1 MPSKTAGIK
10 MASIGVRMKLV
21 QVQIFVVI
29 GILLTLMH
37 TILVSCEG
45 GKYSTNSDI
54 KTQTISGLPCS
65 EKYITKP
72 YFEKYDRLTD
82 SNFQNFIAN
91 ELPFGF
97 CGVLQEKLNLVP
109 RLPVLQ
115 RYLIGEGSHR
125 RLSSSI
131 RLSVQPES
139 IAELHRHFCKIIIV
153 EKLPSGVFA
162 DPFEI
167 QHLIQCGVLTE
178 AAVFGDTNLELP
190 SVVSNRSV
198 VEVHMDVGYN
208 TLSGKNNGLEINIEI
223 PVHARYLPIGERGFS
238 RVEFG
243 SPDIFM
249 HCNMEGK
256 SHDHGCLLTLT
267 GSVTDTETA
276 AVWEIP
282 CGIEEHS
289 GVVYAAYVY
298 FSCSI
303 SFLNCIDIDL

>member
-10 MASIGVRMKLV
+10 MASIGVRM
-21 QVQIFVVI
+21 VQIFVVI

-54 KTQTISGLPCS
+54 KTQTIS
-65 EKYITKP
+65 
-72 YFEKYDRLTD
+72 
-82 SNFQNFIAN
+82 AN

>member
-1 MPSKTAGIK
+1 MTRGHWGCILEYLKSMGGIMRKEKIGEDVVDNDWLQIITNTTVVPPTVANPSPQTRLFVGVLKFSAFFFQSQSPATSTSNAETVNGECFSYPLPSGRRAMGID
-10 MASIGVRMKLV
+10 LV
-21 QVQIFVVI
+21 IVW
-29 GILLTLMH
+29 
-37 TILVSCEG
+37 S
-45 GKYSTNSDI
+45 
-54 KTQTISGLPCS
+54 
-65 EKYITKP
+65 
-72 YFEKYDRLTD
+72 RL
-82 SNFQNFIAN
+82 AN
-91 ELPFGF
+91 ELPFGC

-167 QHLIQCGVLTE
+167 QHLIQCGEYVLFDAVLTE

-223 PVHARYLPIGERGFS
+223 PVHARYLPLGERGFS

-249 HCNMEGK
+249 HCNVEGK
-256 SHDHGCLLTLT
+256 SHDHGCFT
-267 GSVTDTETA
+267 
-276 AVWEIP
+276 
-282 CGIEEHS
+282 
-289 GVVYAAYVY
+289 YA
-298 FSCSI
+298 
-303 SFLNCIDIDL
+303 DW